1 MTYMGR
7 TVPRYIKKSQARVA
21 ETRKTSYNYI
31 ITTNNNNIMDN
42 TKNYYLIELTGEGCW
57 SLCYDDE
64 TGNRIVVDRDI
75 EIRDED

>member
-1 MTYMGR
+1 MENKLKE
-7 TVPRYIKKSQARVA
+7 IAD
-21 ETRKTSYNYI
+21 I
-31 ITTNNNNIMDN
+31 

-57 SLCYDDE
+57 SLCYDDQ